1 MAELTFYMDE
11 SGSRQPDKKPDASR
25 LGRDWFAFGGFII
38 RREDE
43 DPAKWARDEVA
54 HQLGVSNPFHIT
66 DMLSESKKFSFLHKK
81 SERERIQFWSQ
92 YQQFLAD
99 LPVFGL
105 ACVID
110 RPGYV
115 ARGYVEKH
123 PDTKWLLCRS
133 AFDIAV
139 ERAVKYAIREG
150 RRLRI
155 IFESDAPFDPIVK
168 GYFANL
174 KENGLAF
181 DGANSEKYTPLS
193 QQDFADTLTTIE
205 ARPKSNRLLQVAD
218 SYIYAMARGKYD
230 KRFSLWR
237 QLCDSKRI
245 SNFALG
251 GDAAAIRAMGIK
263 YYCFD
268 SR

>member
-1 MAELTFYMDE
+1 MDE
-11 SGSRQPDKKPDASR
+11 TGSRQPDKQPDKSR
-25 LGRDWFAFGGFII
+25 EGRDWFAFGGFII
-38 RREDE
+38 KREDE
-43 DPAKWARDEVA
+43 DAAKWARDEVA
-54 HQLGVSNPFHIT
+54 QALGVRHPFHIT
-66 DMLSESKKFSFLHKK
+66 DMLAETKSFSFLGRKT
-81 SERERIQFWSQ
+81 ERERQQFWIE

-99 LPVFGL
+99 QPVLGL

-115 ARGYVEKH
+115 ARGYVQNH
-123 PDTKWLLCRS
+123 PDSKWLLCRS

-139 ERAVKYAIREG
+139 ERAAKYAIREG

-155 IFESDAPFDPIVK
+155 IFESDAPFDPVVK

-181 DGANSEKYTPLS
+181 DSVNSDKYTPLT
-193 QQDFADTLTTIE
+193 QEQFAATLTTIE
-205 ARPKSNRLLQVAD
+205 ARPKSNRLLQIAD
-218 SYIYAMARGKYD
+218 SYIYAMARGKYQ
-230 KRFSLWR
+230 KQFSLWR
-237 QLCDSKRI
+237 QLCDHQRI

-251 GDAAAIRAMGIK
+251 GDADAIRAMGIK

-268 SR
+268 AR